1 MTAPPEPRPGSARV
15 RPAPL
20 PAPEE
25 IEAVLFDLDD
35 TLVDARGSWR
45 AGFAEA
51 IAALHARSPALQQLG
66 SPTAIYDQHFRRYG
80 EEAHRAAGFGEWQ
93 ARFTVEAFERLV
105 TEHLAPDG
113 ELAAQLLAA
122 YLAAVPSHLTLYPD
136 AEPLLEL
143 LGARYPLGLVS
154 NGPSELQR
162 PKIEKFSLERHFE
175 VVVVSGELGVRKPDP
190 AIFAIA
196 LEALG
201 VSPQRAVF
209 IGDNPTDDIGGAH
222 APPGLPAIWV
232 NRGDWPAPDPG
243 DGDCATPCRGQRTAR
258 DTRGARPRERVA
270 GAAEAQP
277 VLRPTARCAAAAI
290 ACGVSPTISSTS
302 CQSAD
307 SP

>member
-1 MTAPPEPRPGSARV
+1 M

-20 PAPEE
+20 PAADE

-209 IGDNPTDDIGGAH
+209 IGDNPTDDIAGAC
-222 APPGLPAIWV
+222 ASGLSAIWV

-243 DGDCATPCRGQRTAR
+243 DR
-258 DTRGARPRERVA
+258 DAPPHAEVGELREIPA
-270 GAAEAQP
+270 
-277 VLRPTARCAAAAI
+277 VL
-290 ACGVSPTISSTS
+290 GLESG
-302 CQSAD
+302 
-307 SP
+307 